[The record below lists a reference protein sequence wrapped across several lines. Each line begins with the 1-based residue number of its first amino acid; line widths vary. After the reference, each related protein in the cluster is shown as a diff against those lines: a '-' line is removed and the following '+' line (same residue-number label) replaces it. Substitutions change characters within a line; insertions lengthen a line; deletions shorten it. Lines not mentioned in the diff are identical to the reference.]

1 MKAASPLRPRRALPP
16 RSFGGGAAAS
26 FSPPS
31 LYICERNSEYFE
43 ASASRRDVVNA
54 PPPPP
59 LSEAPSAPPS
69 RSARAKRSDVPT
81 STPQLTVIGPAAAA
95 AAGAAAAAAG
105 RRRRER
111 ALAVGDLLNAEIVV
125 DARHLAHGSRTAP
138 RPRRRRGRVNLLREV
153 PAVFSHSISVLAHL
167 PSGAIP
173 IDTAASAETEVGV
186 LVVARPPVTRAG
198 FLVDAIAVQIGI
210 PRVGA
215 GHSQQVDRSR
225 RRRCR
230 RWRRRRDLVAD
241 LLNAKIVVAAR
252 RLAHGSRTAP
262 CPRRR
267 RGRVNPLREV
277 PAAFSRPVSVLAN
290 LPSGAIP
297 IDTAALHRCGA
308 AEKAAAGRSCALVV
322 ARPPVARAGFLVVAI
337 ASQAGV
343 TRVGAGHSQQL
354 GGARLLARRP
364 SRSRRRR

>member
-1 MKAASPLRPRRALPP
+1 
-16 RSFGGGAAAS
+16 
-26 FSPPS
+26 
-31 LYICERNSEYFE
+31 
-43 ASASRRDVVNA
+43 
-54 PPPPP
+54 
-59 LSEAPSAPPS
+59 
-69 RSARAKRSDVPT
+69 
-81 STPQLTVIGPAAAA
+81 
-95 AAGAAAAAAG
+95 
-105 RRRRER
+105 
-111 ALAVGDLLNAEIVV
+111 
-125 DARHLAHGSRTAP
+125 
-138 RPRRRRGRVNLLREV
+138 LREV
-153 PAVFSHSISVLAHL
+153 PAVFSHSISILAHL

-173 IDTAASAETEVGV
+173 IDTASSAETEVGV
-186 LVVARPPVTRAG
+186 LVVARPPVTRAA
-198 FLVDAIAVQIGI
+198 FPVDAIAVQIGI

-230 RWRRRRDLVAD
+230 RRRRRRDLVAAVAD

-262 CPRRR
+262 GPRRR
-267 RGRVNPLREV
+267 RGRVNLLREV

-322 ARPPVARAGFLVVAI
+322 ARPPVPRAGFLVVAI